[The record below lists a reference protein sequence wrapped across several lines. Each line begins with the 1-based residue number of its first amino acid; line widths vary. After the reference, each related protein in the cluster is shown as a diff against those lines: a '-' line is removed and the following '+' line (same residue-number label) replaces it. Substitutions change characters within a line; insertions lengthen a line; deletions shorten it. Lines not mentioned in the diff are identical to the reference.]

1 MDKHRLIVDSVV
13 VRFGEKTVLSGG
25 YITSET
31 GMVTGLL
38 GRNGAGKSC
47 MFRALMGGLR
57 VENVMVSIDEK
68 PVNRQVIGRSI
79 KYLPQGRLIPD
90 GMTLH
95 RAFDLYGVNY
105 WTFVNRFP
113 KYSRHYDSPVYEL
126 SGGQARLAELYM
138 VLHSDAPFY
147 ILDEPFSQVDPVSI
161 EAVQAIIRERAKDH
175 GIIITDHNYPA
186 ISTVADNLFVIADG
200 YTNQVHSREDLV
212 RHGYL
217 RAEGHF
223 IRTGRGETKNY

>member
-13 VRFGEKTVLSGG
+13 VRFGDKTVLSGG

-31 GMVTGLL
+31 GLVTGLL

-68 PVNRQVIGRSI
+68 PVDRQVIGHSI
-79 KYLPQGRLIPD
+79 KYLPQGRLLPESIS
-90 GMTLH
+90 LH
-95 RAFDLYGVNY
+95 RAFELYGVNY
-105 WTFVNRFP
+105 WSFVNRFP
-113 KYSRHYDSPVYEL
+113 KYSRFCDSHIWEL
-126 SGGQARLAELYM
+126 SGGEARLVELYL
-138 VLHSDAPFY
+138 VLLSEAPFY
-147 ILDEPFSQVDPVSI
+147 ILDEPFSQIDPVSI
-161 EAVQAIIRERAKDH
+161 EAVQELIRERRKDH
-175 GIIITDHNYPA
+175 GIIVTDHNYEA
-186 ISTVADNLFVIADG
+186 ISSVADNLFVIADG

-217 RAEGHF
+217 R
-223 IRTGRGETKNY
+223 

>member
-1 MDKHRLIVDSVV
+1 MDKNRLIVDSVV
-13 VRFGEKTVLSGG
+13 VRFGEKTVLTGG

-31 GMVTGLL
+31 GLVTGFL

-68 PVNRQVIGRSI
+68 PVNRQRIGHSI
-79 KYLPQGRLIPD
+79 KYLPQGRLIPE
-90 GMTLH
+90 GMKLR
-95 RAFDLYGVNY
+95 RAFDLYGVNF
-105 WTFVNRFP
+105 WTFVNLFP
-113 KYSRHYDSPVYEL
+113 KFSRYYDSPLYEL
-126 SGGQARLAELYM
+126 SGGEARLAELYL

-147 ILDEPFSQVDPVSI
+147 ILDEPFTQVDPVNI
-161 EAVQAIIRERAKDH
+161 ENVKVMIRERAQDH
-175 GIIITDHNYPA
+175 GIIITDHNYDA

-200 YTNQVHSREDLV
+200 HTSPVRSREDLE

-217 RAEGHF
+217 QSEG
-223 IRTGRGETKNY
+223 

>member
-13 VRFGEKTVLSGG
+13 VRFGQKTVLSGG

-31 GMVTGLL
+31 GSVTGLL

-68 PVNRQVIGRSI
+68 PVNRQIIGHSI
-79 KYLPQGRLIPD
+79 KYLPQGRLIPE
-90 GMTLH
+90 GMKLL

-113 KYSRHYDSPVYEL
+113 KFSRHYDSPVYEL
-126 SGGQARLAELYM
+126 SGGEARLAELYLI
-138 VLHSDAPFY
+138 LHSDALFY
-147 ILDEPFSQVDPVSI
+147 ILDEPFTQVDPVNI
-161 EAVQAIIRERAKDH
+161 EDVKVMIRERAKGH
-175 GIIITDHNYPA
+175 GIIITDHNYDA
-186 ISTVADNLFVIADG
+186 ISKVADNLFVIADG
-200 YTNQVHSREDLV
+200 YTNPVISQEDLV

-217 RAEGHF
+217 RAD
-223 IRTGRGETKNY
+223 

>member
-1 MDKHRLIVDSVV
+1 MDNHKLIVDSVV

-57 VENVMVSIDEK
+57 VENVMVSIDGK
-68 PVNRQVIGRSI
+68 PVDRRIIGKSI
-79 KYLPQGRLIPD
+79 KYLPQGRLIPE
-90 GMTLH
+90 GMKLH

-105 WTFVNRFP
+105 WSFVDFSP
-113 KYSRHYDSPVYEL
+113 KFSRHYDSPVYEL
-126 SGGQARLAELYM
+126 SGGEARLAELYL
-138 VLHSDAPFY
+138 VLMSDTPFY
-147 ILDEPFSQVDPVSI
+147 ILDEPFTQVDPVNFDQVK
-161 EAVQAIIRERAKDH
+161 ALIRERSKDH
-175 GIIITDHNYPA
+175 GIIVTDHNYEA
-186 ISTVADNLFVIADG
+186 LTSVADNLFVIADG
-200 YTNQVHSREDLV
+200 YTSPVRCREDLV

-217 RAEGHF
+217 R
-223 IRTGRGETKNY
+223 

>member
-47 MFRALMGGLR
+47 MFRALMGGLK
-57 VENVMVSIDEK
+57 VENVMVSMDEK
-68 PVNRQVIGRSI
+68 PVDRPIIGQFI
-79 KYLPQGRLIPD
+79 KYLPQGRLIPE
-90 GMTLH
+90 GMKLH

-113 KYSRHYDSPVYEL
+113 KFSRHYDSPIYEF
-126 SGGQARLAELYM
+126 SGGEARLAELYL
-138 VLHSDAPFY
+138 VLHSEAYFY
-147 ILDEPFSQVDPVSI
+147 ILDEPFTLVDPVNI
-161 EAVQAIIRERAKDH
+161 EEVKAMIRERANDH
-175 GIIITDHNYPA
+175 GIIITDHNYDA
-186 ISTVADNLFVIADG
+186 ISSVADNLFVSADG
-200 YTNQVHSREDLV
+200 YTNPVQSRDDLV

-217 RAEGHF
+217 RAE
-223 IRTGRGETKNY
+223 

>member
-1 MDKHRLIVDSVV
+1 MDKHKLIVDSVV
-13 VRFGEKTVLSGG
+13 VRFGDKTVLSGG

-57 VENVMVSIDEK
+57 VENVMVSMDEK
-68 PVNRQVIGRSI
+68 PIDRNNIGRYI

-90 GMTLH
+90 GMTLQ

-105 WTFVNRFP
+105 WAFVNIVP
-113 KYSRHYDSPVYEL
+113 KYSRYYDTPVYEL
-126 SGGQARLAELYM
+126 SGGEARLAELYLILM
-138 VLHSDAPFY
+138 SEAPFY
-147 ILDEPFSQVDPVSI
+147 ILDEPFTQVDPVNVD
-161 EAVQAIIRERAKDH
+161 EVKALIRERSRDH
-175 GIIITDHNYPA
+175 GVIVTDHNYDA
-186 ISTVADNLFVIADG
+186 ISSVADNLFVIADG
-200 YTNQVHSREDLV
+200 YTNLVQCRDDLV

-217 RAEGHF
+217 NELP
-223 IRTGRGETKNY
+223 